1 MSFIFAAMNYNA
13 GNKQCRFSNQIAITA
28 SIILLSGQKEKI
40 NNLPTYEEVNPMDND
55 MAYR

>member
-40 NNLPTYEEVNPMDND
+40 NEEVNPMDND